1 MAEVNYAFI
10 KGNDVVNIAVFD
22 DPSEELLAHFKEE
35 FELDDIILATDKSA
49 IGGTYDGAKF
59 WTPQPFPS
67 WVKNEETNDWEAPV
81 AYPDDEKSYIWDE
94 ETTSWKEF
102 VPELPVEE

>member
-22 DPSEELLAHFKEE
+22 DPSEELLAHFKSEH
-35 FELDDIILATDKSA
+35 ELDDIILATDKSA

-59 WTPQPFPS
+59 WLPQPFPS
-67 WVKNEETNDWEAPV
+67 WVKNEETNNWEAPV
-81 AYPDDEKSYIWDE
+81 ARPEVDPEDPKFYEWDE
-94 ETTSWKEF
+94 STVSWKE
-102 VPELPVEE
+102 VVVGE